1 MESRVMKGYYALLGV
16 SPTAS
21 ASEIRAA
28 YRRLAKQ
35 LHPDINTDPGAA
47 ALLKAVNEAYAVLS
61 NTKRRAE
68 YDASTFTSPDQA
80 AEPNSSGWRKEE
92 PQAEPA
98 GGDQDAPD
106 SASYS
111 FASDAAPPP
120 AGKPP
125 VYPGMRDALVVLVT
139 IAVGAFLWANMG
151 HKLSDDFAAAA
162 SNTKP
167 DWVYAQTIDDVYL
180 RAAPWPNAQT
190 SGRLRGGIGV
200 KIDRNRCLRNSPGEV
215 WCVVDDYVKGWA
227 PSASILLD
235 GGVSLTCL
243 IDNSADGCSDSF
255 AGTIADPSYRPSKIA
270 DAQQA
275 AMESVEGGDCSGTR
289 EVRQFFPMPN
299 CDPITLP
306 YMNNHQYETKKTW
319 DRFVPSTG
327 RYAERT
333 LQTCSIGPDLNDC
346 PDPKYRLIAKDHDAA
361 GNSAGGSVCWFNSK
375 GWSKCESN
383 GGNHYQLKAAS
394 IKWLLD
400 IANGADP
407 GP

>member
-1 MESRVMKGYYALLGV
+1 MKGYYALLGV

-21 ASEIRAA
+21 VGEIKTA

-80 AEPNSSGWRKEE
+80 AEPNSSGSRKEE
-92 PQAEPA
+92 PRADPA
-98 GGDQDAPD
+98 GGDQDVRD
-106 SASYS
+106 SHSYS
-111 FASDAAPPP
+111 FASEEAPPS
-120 AGKPP
+120 AGKIPA
-125 VYPGMRDALVVLVT
+125 YPGIGHAVVVLVI

-151 HKLSDDFAAAA
+151 HKLSGDSAAAV
-162 SNTKP
+162 SSTTP
-167 DWVYAQTIDDVYL
+167 DWVFGQTIDDVYL

-190 SGRLRGGIGV
+190 VGRLRGRIGV
-200 KIDRNRCLRNSPGEV
+200 KVDRNRCQRNSPGEV
-215 WCVVDDYVKGWA
+215 WCVVDDDVKGWA

-235 GGVSLTCL
+235 GGVSLACL

-255 AGTIADPSYRPSKIA
+255 AGTVPDPSYRLSKTV
-270 DAQQA
+270 DAQPA
-275 AMESVEGGDCSGTR
+275 ATESVEAGDCSGTR
-289 EVRQFFPMPN
+289 EVRQFFPIPN
-299 CDPITLP
+299 CDPLTLP
-306 YMNNHQYETKKTW
+306 YVHDHQYETKKTW
-319 DRFVPSTG
+319 DRFVPLTG
-327 RYAERT
+327 RYVERT
-333 LQTCSIGPDLNDC
+333 LQTCSVGPGWNDC
-346 PDPKYRLIAKDHDAA
+346 PDPKYRLISKDHDAA

-375 GWSKCESN
+375 GWSKCESD

-394 IKWLLD
+394 IEWFLN